1 MQSTV
6 SPSWSTA
13 EYWQVRFEKSD
24 TPWQLNMASTVL
36 MEALDELESSG
47 FSLAEKQVLSPGC
60 GRGLDALEVA
70 SRGARVLAVDWSS
83 TAVEDL
89 KSRYEALRGSCH
101 GAVEVVAGDF
111 FAMEPQPVDMVI
123 EHTFFCAL
131 DPSMRTT
138 YAEKIVQ
145 WTKPG
150 GFLVGNF
157 FVLSQELA
165 KTLPG
170 LSLTQRG
177 EGPPF
182 ASTVKEI
189 EGLLLPNFEEVVLRP
204 AKNPDP
210 DRRPGMEWVGIFR
223 RR

>member
-1 MQSTV
+1 M
-6 SPSWSTA
+6 
-13 EYWQVRFEKSD
+13 
-24 TPWQLNMASTVL
+24 
-36 MEALDELESSG
+36 
-47 FSLAEKQVLSPGC
+47 
-60 GRGLDALEVA
+60 
-70 SRGARVLAVDWSS
+70 
-83 TAVEDL
+83 
-89 KSRYEALRGSCH
+89 
-101 GAVEVVAGDF
+101 AGDF
-111 FAMEPQPVDMVI
+111 FEMDPQPLDLVL

-138 YAEKIVQ
+138 YAEKIAQ

-157 FVLSQELA
+157 FVLSQELV

-189 EGLLLPNFEEVVLRP
+189 EGLLLPNFEEVALRP
-204 AKNPDP
+204 ANNPDP
-210 DRRPGMEWVGIFR
+210 DRRPEMEWVGIFR

>member
-1 MQSTV
+1 MHSKV
-6 SPSWSTA
+6 NPSWSTPD
-13 EYWQVRFEKSD
+13 YWQGRFEQSD
-24 TPWQLNMASTVL
+24 TPWQLNRASTVL
-36 MEALDELESSG
+36 MEALDELESGG

-60 GRGLDALEVA
+60 GRGVDALEVA

-89 KSRYEALRGSCH
+89 KSRYEALRSSCH
-101 GAVEVVAGDF
+101 GAVQVVAGDF
-111 FAMEPQPVDMVI
+111 LAMEPQPVDIVI
-123 EHTFFCAL
+123 EHTFFCAI
-131 DPSMRTT
+131 DPSMRKT
-138 YAEKIVQ
+138 YAEKIAQ

-157 FVLSQELA
+157 FVLGEEVV

-182 ASTVKEI
+182 ASTVKELH
-189 EGLLLPNFEEVVLRP
+189 GLLLPNFEEVVLRP

-210 DRRPGMEWVGIFR
+210 DRRPEMEWVGIFR

>member
-1 MQSTV
+1 M
-6 SPSWSTA
+6 
-13 EYWQVRFEKSD
+13 
-24 TPWQLNMASTVL
+24 
-36 MEALDELESSG
+36 
-47 FSLAEKQVLSPGC
+47 
-60 GRGLDALEVA
+60 
-70 SRGARVLAVDWSS
+70 DWSS
-83 TAVEDL
+83 AAVEDL
-89 KSRYEALRGSCH
+89 KSRYEAIRGSCR
-101 GAVEVVAGDF
+101 GSVEVVAGDF
-111 FAMEPQPVDMVI
+111 FEMDPQPLDLVL

-138 YAEKIVQ
+138 YAEKIAQ

-157 FVLSQELA
+157 FVLGEEVV
-165 KTLPG
+165 KTLPW

-189 EGLLLPNFEEVVLRP
+189 EGLLLPNFEEVALRP
-204 AKNPDP
+204 ANNPDP
-210 DRRPGMEWVGIFR
+210 DRRPEMEWVGIFR